1 MGALGAGTIGLDAA
15 GLKALG
21 TMGRI
26 GTRMSPTEPRKF
38 LGEYDEMM
46 DAIQSDTIDSVV
58 EPYITEIDRLK
69 NVREDIF
76 NEMADGQVMS
86 DTLEPYGLK
95 AGTVRRWISS
105 DEYWFYEYRKARLL
119 MAQALAEEAL
129 EISRYTDSRTV
140 TRDKLRIDTL
150 QWAAVRMNPA
160 EVGDKQAIQ
169 TESKQTVEIKLV
181 EETPSRP
188 KP

>member
-1 MGALGAGTIGLDAA
+1 MAKKLEKGAPALRFA
-15 GLKALG
+15 LKRNQKAPINY
-21 TMGRI
+21 TQ
-26 GTRMSPTEPRKF
+26 EEK
-38 LGEYDEMM
+38 E
-46 DAIQSDTIDSVV
+46 AVV
-58 EPYITEIDRLK
+58 
-69 NVREDIF
+69 EDIF

-119 MAQALAEEAL
+119 MGQALAEEAL

-160 EVGDKQAIQ
+160 EFGDKQAIQ